1 MGDFWER
8 LKKNARTEKS
18 GHYRALRAK
27 NDTGRTFSTSH
38 ELPKQAGATGIQL
51 NCHLK
56 FLNLKR
62 FDEERN
68 RLVWVSAC
76 YEIIK
81 QDINISGLFAFFE

>member
-1 MGDFWER
+1 
-8 LKKNARTEKS
+8 
-18 GHYRALRAK
+18 LRAK

-68 RLVWVSAC
+68 RLVWVAVC
-76 YEIIK
+76 FEIYKNNIA
-81 QDINISGLFAFFE
+81 ISGLNAFFE